1 MNTQKHSRSVWLMIA
16 VASLVACL
24 AGSAVVGAGAMAL
37 ARIKLTANKSIASAP
52 TQTLA
57 PSTTLS
63 DPQATAAPATTAITI
78 SPTVTS
84 QPTRTPTAT
93 PIPQSKVT
101 SATTARQQKVFDAL
115 WKTVND
121 KYVYADFNGR
131 NWNEVKS
138 LVAAQIQSGMTD
150 DDFYDLI
157 RDTIDSLNDEHSSF
171 LSPADRKIEEEQFAG
186 TNSYVGIGVFTE
198 FDEAHK
204 VIYVSQVVPNSPA
217 DKAGIRAHDIL
228 LAANGVLLVDANGEP
243 NTRVMRGA
251 DGSAVTITVQSPN
264 AAPTNI
270 IMRRE
275 KVANSAIVESRM
287 LPSAGGKKIGYL
299 LLPTFYE
306 QQLSRK
312 TRTALTTLMQNNNNK
327 LDGLVID
334 MRNNGGGEFD
344 ILSSNLGFFTSGNV
358 GAFVNRTGISETVT
372 VRAERIGN
380 SQSVPLVILTS
391 GNTAS
396 FAEVFTG
403 VLQYKR
409 GAKLV
414 GQNSM
419 GNIEILRPHEFD
431 DGSQLWLAEQAF
443 RLPNGT
449 SWEGVGLKPDI
460 SINKMFYEFTT
471 ENDPAI
477 TAAIDL
483 LSK

>member
-1 MNTQKHSRSVWLMIA
+1 
-16 VASLVACL
+16 
-24 AGSAVVGAGAMAL
+24 
-37 ARIKLTANKSIASAP
+37 
-52 TQTLA
+52 
-57 PSTTLS
+57 
-63 DPQATAAPATTAITI
+63 
-78 SPTVTS
+78 
-84 QPTRTPTAT
+84 
-93 PIPQSKVT
+93 
-101 SATTARQQKVFDAL
+101 
-115 WKTVND
+115 
-121 KYVYADFNGR
+121 
-131 NWNEVKS
+131 
-138 LVAAQIQSGMTD
+138 
-150 DDFYDLI
+150 
-157 RDTIDSLNDEHSSF
+157 
-171 LSPADRKIEEEQFAG
+171 
-186 TNSYVGIGVFTE
+186 
-198 FDEAHK
+198 
-204 VIYVSQVVPNSPA
+204 
-217 DKAGIRAHDIL
+217 
-228 LAANGVLLVDANGEP
+228 
-243 NTRVMRGA
+243 MRGA

-275 KVANSAIVESRM
+275 KVANSAIVESHM
-287 LPSAGGKKIGYL
+287 LPSTSGKKIGYL

-312 TRTALTTLMQNNNNK
+312 TRTALTTLMQKNNDK